1 MFKIVKKRD
10 LAEKLVLFEIE
21 DERLSKVAKPGQFLI
36 VRMDEKGER
45 IPLTICDFDAKK
57 GTVTIVVQEIG
68 VSTKKINAMKEGDY
82 FLDVVGPLG
91 NESDLLELSKDEL
104 AKKKVIFIA
113 GGLGAA
119 PVYPQAKYLSEN
131 GVKFDVIIGAKS
143 KNLLILEDEFRKLNC
158 NVYICTDDETY
169 GFKGPVTNVL
179 KMLCEGTLADA
190 NYVTDDGKTVK
201 GKDACEDTSKKVYN
215 HCVAIGSA
223 VMMKF
228 ASLMTKELGIHTIVS
243 MNMLMVDGTGMCGA
257 CRLMV
262 DGQLKFCCID
272 GPEFDGHKIDYN
284 EVMKRQMQY
293 STEEGRALLKYNEGD
308 THHGGCGNCGG

>member
-1 MFKIVKKRD
+1 MWGDGIVYHG
-10 LAEKLVLFEIE
+10 AHTILF
-21 DERLSKVAKPGQFLI
+21 Q
-36 VRMDEKGER
+36 
-45 IPLTICDFDAKK
+45 
-57 GTVTIVVQEIG
+57 IVV
-68 VSTKKINAMKEGDY
+68 TYLDAALRA
-82 FLDVVGPLG
+82 FLSHARRPPGG
-91 NESDLLELSKDEL
+91 SG
-104 AKKKVIFIA
+104 A
-113 GGLGAA
+113 GFFLPPARRRARPPETARAA

-179 KMLCEGTLADA
+179 KMLCDGTLADA
-190 NYVTDDGKTVK
+190 NYVTSDGKTVK
-201 GKDACEDTSKKVYN
+201 GKDACEDTSKKTYN

-293 STEEGRALLKYNEGD
+293 STEEGKALLKYNEGE